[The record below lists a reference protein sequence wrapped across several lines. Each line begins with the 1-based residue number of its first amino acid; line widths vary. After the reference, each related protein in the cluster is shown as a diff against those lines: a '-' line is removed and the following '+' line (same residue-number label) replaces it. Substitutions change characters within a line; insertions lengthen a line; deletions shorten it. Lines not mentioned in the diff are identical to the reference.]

1 MHDLKTLAKYPFL
14 SEAKE
19 YVKTLNVSVDEL
31 LFDLTYEKARI
42 FGVER
47 VENAVQKRNAG
58 ERRLLNEADYL
69 AEILSYPVA
78 RMIVVCVEDPYFL
91 RKYALGESVHAY
103 LNLRNESVDFLASV
117 GEDLGLSVN
126 INGDHLFIYFIDY
139 IRYAPTRYREWKMV
153 NRPLKNGY
161 VVISRKDF
169 ARLLQE
175 CLRRRLVEELESRD
189 CSGDVLDVFAEEV
202 RRFRNMAA
210 MQRKR
215 FETQPVGRISVT
227 KLPPCMKDILASMQ
241 AGENIPHMGRF
252 AFVAFLNALGV
263 KSEEILKL
271 FSTAPDYD
279 EERTRYQ
286 VEHVTGRISSTRYA
300 PPGCE
305 KMRTYGLCPR
315 ERIDDFCKRVKNPVA
330 YYRLKNKEMRKQ

>member
-1 MHDLKTLAKYPFL
+1 MRDLKTLARYPFL

-31 LFDLTYEKARI
+31 LLDLTYEKARI

-47 VENAVQKRNAG
+47 VENAVQKKNVG
-58 ERRLLNEADYL
+58 ERRLLSEADYL

-78 RMIVVCVEDPYFL
+78 RMIVVCVDDAYFL

-103 LNLRNESVDFLASV
+103 LNLRNESADFLAAV
-117 GEDLGLSVN
+117 GGDIGLSVKVD
-126 INGDHLFIYFIDY
+126 GDRLYVHFIDY
-139 IRYAPTRYREWKMV
+139 IRYAPTRYRDWKMV

-161 VVISRKDF
+161 IVVSRRDF

-175 CLRRRLVEELESRD
+175 CLRRRIVEELEERS
-189 CSGDVLDVFAEEV
+189 CSETVQDAFPEELG
-202 RRFRNMAA
+202 RFRNMAA

-215 FETQPVGRISVT
+215 FEAQPVGRISVT

-263 KSEEILKL
+263 NSGEILKL

-286 VEHVTGRISSTRYA
+286 VEHVTGRISSTKYA

-315 ERIDDFCKRVKNPVA
+315 DKMDDICKRVKNPVV
-330 YYRLKNKEMRKQ
+330 YYRLKSKEMRKK